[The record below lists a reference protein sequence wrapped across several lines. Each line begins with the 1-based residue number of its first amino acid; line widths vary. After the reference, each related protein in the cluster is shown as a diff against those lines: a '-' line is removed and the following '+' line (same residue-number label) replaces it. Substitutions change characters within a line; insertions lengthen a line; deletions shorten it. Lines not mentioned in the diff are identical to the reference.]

1 LQRLARLFGRR
12 PQEVMAGLLQAS
24 LMAALRIC
32 GTRYAVERA
41 PGVRPATGYLVIANH
56 QSMFDIVILGGLLFS
71 NFPKYVAKKELA
83 RFIPSISYNLREGGH
98 AIIDR
103 GNRGQAVR
111 AIEELGARAQARGVS
126 VVIYPEG
133 TRARAGEMKAFKP
146 AGTLALLAAAP
157 DLAVVPVAI
166 DGSWRL
172 LRYGF
177 RPVPFGTRVRV
188 HIGEPIPRAP
198 GEDKEALLKRAEDEI
213 RATLERWRATP
224 PGTAGGATP

>member
-1 LQRLARLFGRR
+1 
-12 PQEVMAGLLQAS
+12 MAGLLQAS

-41 PGVRPATGYLVIANH
+41 PGVRPGTGYLVIANH

-83 RFIPSISYNLREGGH
+83 RFIPSISYNLREGGN

-103 GNRGQAVR
+103 GNRGQAIR

-198 GEDKEALLKRAEDEI
+198 GEDKEALLERAEDEI
-213 RATLERWRATP
+213 RATLERWRSTP

>member
-12 PQEVMAGLLQAS
+12 PQEIMAGLLQAS

-41 PGVRPATGYLVIANH
+41 PGVRPRTGYLVIANH

-83 RFIPSISYNLREGGH
+83 RFIPSISYNLRQGGH

-188 HIGEPIPRAP
+188 HIGEPIPRTP

-213 RATLERWRATP
+213 RSTLERWRSAHP
-224 PGTAGGATP
+224 ASAGATR

>member
-224 PGTAGGATP
+224 PGAAGGATP

>member
-1 LQRLARLFGRR
+1 
-12 PQEVMAGLLQAS
+12 MAGLLQAS